1 VDWIYFE
8 GGEPFLYYRAM
19 IRAIEIAHEMGFRI
33 GVVTNAYWA
42 RTFTGALEKLQPLAG
57 RIDDLSISS
66 DWYHYSKNMDKLAHY
81 VLSAAEQ
88 LEIPIGV
95 ITVAQPEETHAA
107 LSHGQI
113 EAGSSAVMYRG
124 RAVEQLVPRVDR
136 MPFEQF
142 TECSHEDLRQPG
154 RVHLDP
160 FGNVHIC
167 QGIVIGNLFETAL
180 KEICD
185 RYEPDSHAIC
195 GPLLKGGPVTLMKS
209 YDLEHESTYADA
221 CHMCYEARTVLRNRF
236 PEVLTPD
243 QMYGV
248 TS

>member
-1 VDWIYFE
+1 
-8 GGEPFLYYRAM
+8 
-19 IRAIEIAHEMGFRI
+19 
-33 GVVTNAYWA
+33 
-42 RTFTGALEKLQPLAG
+42 
-57 RIDDLSISS
+57 
-66 DWYHYSKNMDKLAHY
+66 
-81 VLSAAEQ
+81 
-88 LEIPIGV
+88 LEIPVGA
-95 ITVAQPEETHAA
+95 ITVAQPEETNAA

-124 RAVEQLVPRVDR
+124 RAVERLVPRADR

-160 FGNVHIC
+160 FGNVHVC
-167 QGIVIGNLFETAL
+167 QGIVIGNLFETTL
-180 KEICD
+180 KEICE
-185 RYEPDSHAIC
+185 RYDPDSHPIC
-195 GPLLKGGPVTLMKS
+195 GPLLKGGPLTLMKS
-209 YDLEHESTYADA
+209 YNLKHEPTYADA

-248 TS
+248 TF